1 VNRRFIF
8 VFAVMLLVAA
18 GCGSPRA
25 TGGPPTAASLP
36 LTVGL
41 GYIPNVQFA
50 QFYRA
55 DKQGYYRDAG
65 LAVTFQNQIDAQLV
79 PEIAG
84 GQVDIG
90 LSDGTSIIPAV
101 SQGIPVKYAATIYA
115 QFPSV
120 VIARADSGIKTAAD
134 LRGKTVGIPGRYGS
148 SWIMLQALLASADL
162 TPDDVTIKLYPDFS
176 QATALRESQVD
187 AATGFANNEP
197 VQLALAGIETS
208 VLTVDQATPL
218 PGQGLTVGSALGSKK
233 EALQSFVA
241 ATLRAMEEITANPQ
255 VGLDDSIAAVPDLAT
270 DRATQ
275 LAILNATVEIW
286 HSQYTDQHGLGAID
300 RSAWASSIDFMQT
313 LPDLGVSADL
323 SADQLLTEELLP

>member
-1 VNRRFIF
+1 VAVKRQFI
-8 VFAVMLLVAA
+8 LGLGVAIVLSVVA
-18 GCGSPRA
+18 CAAP
-25 TGGPPTAASLP
+25 GPTPTAATTP

-41 GYIPNVQFA
+41 GYIPSVQFA

-65 LAVTFQNQIDAQLV
+65 LAVTMQNQIDAQLV
-79 PEIAG
+79 PEIAN

-90 LSDGTSIIPAV
+90 LSDGTSIVPAV

-120 VIARADSGIKTAAD
+120 VIARADSGIRTAAD

-148 SWIMLQALLASADL
+148 SWIMLQALLASAHL
-162 TPDDVTIKLYPDFS
+162 TPDDITIKLYPDFS

-197 VQLALAGIETS
+197 VQLALAGIETN
-208 VLTVDQATPL
+208 VLTVDQTTPL
-218 PGQGLTVGSALGSKK
+218 PGQGLTVGAALGSKK
-233 EALQSFVA
+233 EALQAFVA

-255 VGLDDSIAAVPDLAT
+255 VGLDDSIAAVPDLGT
-270 DRATQ
+270 DRPGQ
-275 LAILNATVEIW
+275 LAILNATVDIW
-286 HSQYTDQHGLGAID
+286 HSSYTDQNGLGAID
-300 RSAWASSIDFMQT
+300 KNAWTSSIDFMKT
-313 LPDLGVSADL
+313 LPDLGVSSSL
-323 SADQLLTEELLP
+323 TADQLLTEDLLP

>member
-1 VNRRFIF
+1 MKRPFTLALGAVF
-8 VFAVMLLVAA
+8 VLSAVACAA
-18 GCGSPRA
+18 PGA
-25 TGGPPTAASLP
+25 TPTEAATP

-41 GYIPNVQFA
+41 GYIPSVQFA

-65 LAVTFQNQIDAQLV
+65 LAVTMQNQIDAQLV
-79 PEIAG
+79 PEIAN

-90 LSDGTSIIPAV
+90 LSDGTSIVPAV

-120 VIARADSGIKTAAD
+120 VITRADSGIKTAAD

-148 SWIMLQALLASADL
+148 SWIMLQALLASANL
-162 TPDDVTIKLYPDFS
+162 TPDDITIKLYPDFS

-197 VQLALAGIETS
+197 VQLALAGIETNI
-208 VLTVDQATPL
+208 LTVDQATPL
-218 PGQGLTVGSALGSKK
+218 PGQGLTVGAALGSKK
-233 EALQSFVA
+233 QALQAFVA

-255 VGLDDSIAAVPDLAT
+255 LGLDDSIAAVPDLGT
-270 DRATQ
+270 DRASQ
-275 LAILNATVEIW
+275 LAILNATVNIW
-286 HSQYTDQHGLGAID
+286 HSSYTDQNGLGAID
-300 RSAWASSIDFMQT
+300 KNAWTSSIEFMKT
-313 LPDLGVSADL
+313 LPDLGVSSGL
-323 SADQLLTEELLP
+323 TADQLLTEDLLP

>member
-1 VNRRFIF
+1 VAVKRRFTLGLSVVF
-8 VFAVMLLVAA
+8 VLSAVACAA
-18 GCGSPRA
+18 PGPTPTPA
-25 TGGPPTAASLP
+25 TTP

-41 GYIPNVQFA
+41 GYIPSVQFA

-55 DKQGYYRDAG
+55 DKQGYYREAG
-65 LAVTFQNQIDAQLV
+65 LAVAMQNQIDAQLV
-79 PEIAG
+79 PEIAN

-90 LSDGTSIIPAV
+90 LSDGTSVVPAV

-120 VIARADSGIKTAAD
+120 VIARSDSGIKTAAD

-148 SWIMLQALLASADL
+148 SWIMLQALLASANL
-162 TPDDVTIKLYPDFS
+162 TPDDITIKLYPDFS

-197 VQLALAGIETS
+197 VQLALAGIETN

-218 PGQGLTVGSALGSKK
+218 PGQGLTVGAALGSKK
-233 EALQSFVA
+233 EALQAFVA

-255 VGLDDSIAAVPDLAT
+255 VGLDDSIAAVPDLGT
-270 DRATQ
+270 DRASQ
-275 LAILNATVEIW
+275 LAILNATVNIW
-286 HSQYTDQHGLGAID
+286 HSSYTDQNGLGAID
-300 RSAWASSIDFMQT
+300 KNAWTSSIDFMKT
-313 LPDLGVSADL
+313 LPDLGVSSSL
-323 SADQLLTEELLP
+323 TADQLLTEDLLP